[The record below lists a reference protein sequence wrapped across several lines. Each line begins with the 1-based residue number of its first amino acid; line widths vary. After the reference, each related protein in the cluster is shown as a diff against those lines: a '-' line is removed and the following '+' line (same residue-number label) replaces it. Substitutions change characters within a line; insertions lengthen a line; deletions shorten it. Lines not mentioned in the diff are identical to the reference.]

1 MIDLLGVYS
10 RGLDFETMRGLRT
23 RFSNWYKGRLLE
35 KDTYLEEDDE
45 SELSLNR
52 GSKSKGDE
60 NTSENRSLQTN
71 TITKLPR
78 ISEAVIFS
86 C

>member
-1 MIDLLGVYS
+1 MEVHMIDLLGVYS

-45 SELSLNR
+45 SESSLSWA
-52 GSKSKGDE
+52 SD
-60 NTSENRSLQTN
+60 SEVGL
-71 TITKLPR
+71 
-78 ISEAVIFS
+78 
-86 C
+86 